1 MTPLYL
7 YSKLSTRSRRA
18 IARIKRRN
26 GQPYQ
31 YRPRGNLLRRLA
43 RETGWSVDQVYTR
56 LMQERQII
64 LRLFHGL

>member
-7 YSKLSTRSRRA
+7 YGKLSTRSRRA

-43 RETGWSVDQVYTR
+43 RETGWSVDQVYIR
-56 LMQERQII
+56 LMQERQTVI
-64 LRLFHGL
+64 RLLHGL